1 MNKNLMNTIKYRKQP
16 DTVNTPHD
24 VLEYVYNAMLEKG
37 DDPVDQLV
45 GYFLSEDPTY
55 MTSHANART
64 IICKLER
71 YDLIEELVS
80 FYIEHNLKKDSK
92 KLK

>member
-1 MNKNLMNTIKYRKQP
+1 MGKNLYDTIKYHKQQ
-16 DTVNTPHD
+16 DVVNTPHD
-24 VLEYVYNAMLEKG
+24 VLEYVYNAMLAKG
-37 DDPVDQLV
+37 YDPVDQLV

-55 MTSHANART
+55 VTSYDNARNV
-64 IICKLER
+64 ICKLER

-80 FYIEHNLKKDSK
+80 FYIDHNLKKNGK